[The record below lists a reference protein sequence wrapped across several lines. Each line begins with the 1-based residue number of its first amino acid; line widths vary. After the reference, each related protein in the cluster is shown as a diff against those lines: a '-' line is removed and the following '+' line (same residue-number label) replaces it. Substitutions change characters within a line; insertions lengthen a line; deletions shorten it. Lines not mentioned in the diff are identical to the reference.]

1 MSRKN
6 MMLDREI
13 VVTAFDQ
20 HRLRNLLEGFRRWHS
35 RDRAHVDHLE
45 AELDRAEVVLP
56 GDVPFDVVTMNPEV
70 AVRDMDSNEEM
81 TFAVVFPSDADVNR
95 QRISILAPIGTAV
108 LGYRVGDTID
118 WKVPG
123 RTRRL
128 KIERV
133 LFQPEAAGQFDR

>member
-1 MSRKN
+1 

-35 RDRAHVDHLE
+35 RDRAPVDHLE

-56 GDVPFDVVTMNPEV
+56 VDVPFDVVTMNSEV
-70 AVRDMDSNEEM
+70 AVRDLDSNEEM
-81 TFAVVFPSDADVNR
+81 TFAVVFPLDADVNR

>member
-1 MSRKN
+1 
-6 MMLDREI
+6 MLDREI
-13 VVTAFDQ
+13 VVTDSDQ
-20 HRLRNLLEGFRRWHS
+20 TRLRNLLEGVRRWNA
-35 RDRAHVDHLE
+35 RDRTHVDHLE
-45 AELDRAEVVLP
+45 AELDRADVVLP
-56 GDVPFDVVTMNPEV
+56 ADVPFDVVTMNSEV
-70 AVRDMDSNEEM
+70 AVRDIDSDEEM

-95 QRISILAPIGTAV
+95 KRISVLAPIGTAV

-123 RTRRL
+123 RIRRL

>member
-1 MSRKN
+1 MTP
-6 MMLDREI
+6 DREI
-13 VVTAFDQ
+13 VVTEFDQ
-20 HRLRNLLEGFRRWHS
+20 NRLRHLLEGFRRWNA
-35 RDRAHVDHLE
+35 RDRVHVDHLE
-45 AELDRAEVVLP
+45 AELDRADVVP
-56 GDVPFDVVTMNPEV
+56 SEDVPFNVVTMNSEV
-70 AVRDMDSNEEM
+70 AVRDLDSNEET
-81 TFAVVFPSDADVNR
+81 TFALVFPSEADVNR

-123 RTRRL
+123 GTRRL

>member
-1 MSRKN
+1 

-20 HRLRNLLEGFRRWHS
+20 HRLRHLLEGSRRWHS

-56 GDVPFDVVTMNPEV
+56 GDVPFDVVTMNSEV

>member
-1 MSRKN
+1 

-56 GDVPFDVVTMNPEV
+56 GDVPFDVVTMNSEV

-81 TFAVVFPSDADVNR
+81 TFAVVFPSDADISR
-95 QRISILAPIGTAV
+95 QRISILAPMGTAV

-128 KIERV
+128 KIEHV

>member
-1 MSRKN
+1 

-13 VVTAFDQ
+13 VVTEFDQ
-20 HRLRNLLEGFRRWHS
+20 TRLRNLLDGVRRWNA
-35 RDRAHVDHLE
+35 RDRTHVDHLE
-45 AELDRAEVVLP
+45 AELDRAHVVLP
-56 GDVPFDVVTMNPEV
+56 HDVPFDGVTMNSKV

-81 TFAVVFPSDADVNR
+81 TFALVFPSDADVNR
-95 QRISILAPIGTAV
+95 KRISVLAPIGTAI

-123 RTRRL
+123 RIRRL

>member
-1 MSRKN
+1 

-13 VVTAFDQ
+13 VVTELDQ
-20 HRLRNLLEGFRRWHS
+20 NRLRNLLEDVKRWNA
-35 RDRAHVDHLE
+35 RDRTHVDHLE
-45 AELDRAEVVLP
+45 AELNRADVVRP
-56 GDVPFDVVTMNPEV
+56 ADVPCDVVTLNSEI

-81 TFAVVFPSDADVNR
+81 TFVLVFPSDADVNR

-108 LGYRVGDTID
+108 LGSRIGDTID

>member
-1 MSRKN
+1 

-13 VVTAFDQ
+13 VITASDQ
-20 HRLRNLLEGFRRWHS
+20 NRLRNLLEGFRRRHL

-45 AELDRAEVVLP
+45 AELDRAEIVLP
-56 GDVPFDVVTMNPEV
+56 VDVPVDVVTMNSEV
-70 AVRDMDSNEEM
+70 AVRDMDSNKEM
-81 TFAVVFPSDADVNR
+81 TFAVVFPSDADISR
-95 QRISILAPIGTAV
+95 QRISILAPMGTAV

>member
-1 MSRKN
+1 

-13 VVTAFDQ
+13 IVTAFDQ

-56 GDVPFDVVTMNPEV
+56 DDVPSDVVTMNSEV
-70 AVRDMDSNEEM
+70 AVRDLDSDEEM
-81 TFAVVFPSDADVNR
+81 TFALVFPSDADANR
-95 QRISILAPIGTAV
+95 HRISILAPIGTAV
-108 LGYRVGDTID
+108 FGYRSGDTID

-133 LFQPEAAGQFDR
+133 LFQPEAAGQFER

>member
-1 MSRKN
+1 MI
-6 MMLDREI
+6 DREI
-13 VVTAFDQ
+13 VVTECDRN
-20 HRLRNLLEGFRRWHS
+20 RLRNLLEGFRRWNV

-45 AELDRAEVVLP
+45 AELDRADVVLP
-56 GDVPFDVVTMNPEV
+56 VDVPRDVVTMNSEV
-70 AVRDMDSNEEM
+70 AVRDLDSNEEM
-81 TFAVVFPSDADVNR
+81 TFAVVFPSDADIDR

-123 RTRRL
+123 RIRRL

>member
-1 MSRKN
+1 
-6 MMLDREI
+6 MLDREI
-13 VVTAFDQ
+13 VITASDQ
-20 HRLRNLLEGFRRWHS
+20 NRLRNLLEEFRRWHI

-45 AELDRAEVVLP
+45 AELDRAEIVLP
-56 GDVPFDVVTMNPEV
+56 VDVPVDVVTMNSEV

-81 TFAVVFPSDADVNR
+81 TFALVFPSDADVNR
-95 QRISILAPIGTAV
+95 QRISILAPMGTAV

>member
-1 MSRKN
+1 
-6 MMLDREI
+6 MMLDHEI
-13 VVTAFDQ
+13 VVTEFDQ
-20 HRLRNLLEGFRRWHS
+20 NRLRNLLEGVRRWNA

-45 AELDRAEVVLP
+45 AELDRADVVP
-56 GDVPFDVVTMNPEV
+56 SGDVPFDVVTMNSEV
-70 AVRDMDSNEEM
+70 AVRDMDSNEEI

>member
-6 MMLDREI
+6 MKLDREI

-20 HRLRNLLEGFRRWHS
+20 NRLRNLLEGFRRWHA

-56 GDVPFDVVTMNPEV
+56 VDVPCDVVTMNSEV

-95 QRISILAPIGTAV
+95 QRISILAPMGTAV
-108 LGYRVGDTID
+108 LGYRVGDTIE

-123 RTRRL
+123 RRRRL

>member
-1 MSRKN
+1 

-13 VVTAFDQ
+13 VITPSDQ
-20 HRLRNLLEGFRRWHS
+20 NRLRNLLERFRRWHV

-56 GDVPFDVVTMNPEV
+56 GDVPFDVVTMNSEV

-95 QRISILAPIGTAV
+95 QRISILAPMGTAV

-118 WKVPG
+118 WEVPG

>member
-1 MSRKN
+1 

-13 VVTAFDQ
+13 VVTEFDQ
-20 HRLRNLLEGFRRWHS
+20 SRLRNLLEGARRWNA
-35 RDRAHVDHLE
+35 RDRTHVDDLE
-45 AELDRAEVVLP
+45 AELDRADVVLP
-56 GDVPFDVVTMNPEV
+56 GNVPFDVVTMNSEV
-70 AVRDMDSNEEM
+70 AVRDMDSNEVM

-95 QRISILAPIGTAV
+95 RRISILAPIGTAV
-108 LGYRVGDTID
+108 LGSRVGDMID

-123 RTRRL
+123 RSRRL

>member
-1 MSRKN
+1 MTARLSSPNSTRVDSGICWRASDAG
-6 MMLDREI
+6 MREI
-13 VVTAFDQ
+13 A
-20 HRLRNLLEGFRRWHS
+20 R
-35 RDRAHVDHLE
+35 HVDDLE
-45 AELDRAEVVLP
+45 AELDRADVVLP
-56 GDVPFDVVTMNPEV
+56 VDVPFDVVTMNSEV

-108 LGYRVGDTID
+108 LGSRVGDMID
-118 WKVPG
+118 WRAPG

>member
-1 MSRKN
+1 

-20 HRLRNLLEGFRRWHS
+20 NRLRNLLEGFRRWNA

-56 GDVPFDVVTMNPEV
+56 VDVPFDVVTMNSEV

-95 QRISILAPIGTAV
+95 QRISILAPMGTAV

>member
-1 MSRKN
+1 

-20 HRLRNLLEGFRRWHS
+20 HRLRNLLEGFRRWQS
-35 RDRAHVDHLE
+35 RDRAPVDHLE

-56 GDVPFDVVTMNPEV
+56 VDVPVDVVTMNSEV

-95 QRISILAPIGTAV
+95 QRISILAPMGTAV

-118 WKVPG
+118 WNVPG
-123 RTRRL
+123 RIRRL

-133 LFQPEAAGQFDR
+133 LFQPKAAGQFDQ